1 MYENTQASDITVTCT
16 SYLPDPPIRLEDGVP
31 SASFS
36 LLAQESLSFEL
47 SIKPGSRIQCDT
59 IEESPNDG
67 DADLFLRMDNP
78 PKWHLRLCQ
87 HDANF

>member
-36 LLAQESLSFEL
+36 LLAQESLSFGL
-47 SIKPGSRIQCDT
+47 TIKPGSRIQCDT

-78 PKWHLRLCQ
+78 PKWQLRLCQ